1 VKHEKNQKQLR
12 DAQLDTVM
20 DQLGVCSANECTG
33 MIPEAIMDESE
44 QESYEDIYPYI
55 LPEDEPF
62 DE

>member
-1 VKHEKNQKQLR
+1 
-12 DAQLDTVM
+12 M